1 MGMGVTPGTATLGV
15 ETGADVGAEIG
26 VAVLAAGVDGDIA
39 GACMDVTVDAS
50 SAACETTGVAV
61 TGTLLK
67 ALRKAS
73 AVWKRSAGSL
83 AIDIRIISFSAAG
96 RPGCN
101 STGGFGASLTCAAM
115 IE

>member
-1 MGMGVTPGTATLGV
+1 MGAGVTPGTGTLGV
-15 ETGADVGAEIG
+15 ETGAGVGAETG
-26 VAVLAAGVDGDIA
+26 VAVLAAGMEGDIA
-39 GACMDVTVDAS
+39 GVCIDVTVEAS

-61 TGTLLK
+61 TGTLLN

-96 RPGCN
+96 NPGCN
-101 STGGFGASLTCAAM
+101 STGGFGASLTCAAIM
-115 IE
+115 E